1 MSMNAHVV
9 LVKMAEYA
17 RTIAVATAV
26 TALGAIKD
34 NTATKVRF

>member
-17 RTIAVATAV
+17 RTLMVATA
-26 TALGAIKD
+26 APAPGAMKD